1 MPVMNNVF
9 HHEHLAAAPSSG
21 LGGDEHASERTFV
34 RERTRAGD
42 NAGMSRISERVL

>member
-21 LGGDEHASERTFV
+21 LGGDEHVSKRTSV
-34 RERTRAGD
+34 RERTRAGA
-42 NAGMSRISERVL
+42 NAGMGRPSERVL